1 MIASAM
7 MSAGSGPV
15 PVRPSEPDWEALLS
29 RIAAGEQQALA
40 QFYDQT
46 SRLVYSI
53 ALRVVG
59 NPADA
64 EEVTLDVYSQVWRS
78 APDYSPQRGSPMAW
92 LIMIARSRS
101 LDRVR
106 SREIRQGRETGLDA
120 VAEARSLQESAE
132 ETALL
137 GQMKQKVRGALN
149 LLSAEQRQA
158 IEMAFFGGLSHSEL
172 AEKIGEP
179 LGTVKTRIR
188 LGMMRLRQALSGK
201 GGVQ

>member
-1 MIASAM
+1 M
-7 MSAGSGPV
+7 MSAGSGPI
-15 PVRPSEPDWEALLS
+15 PIRPAEPDWSGLIG
-29 RIAAGEQQALA
+29 RIAGGEQQALA

-78 APDYSPQRGSPMAW
+78 AADYSSQRGTPTAW
-92 LIMIARSRS
+92 LIMMARSRA

-106 SREIRQGRETGLDA
+106 SREVRQGRETGLDA
-120 VAEARSLQESAE
+120 VAEARSSGESAE
-132 ETALL
+132 ESALM
-137 GQMKQKVRGALN
+137 GQMKQRVRSALS

-172 AEKIGEP
+172 AEKLGEP

-188 LGMMRLRQALSGK
+188 SGMLRLRQALSAK